1 VEGAKVATNP
11 NEAATGLGPDGEELE
26 PGAEEQQPNP
36 EVNDQEQGGEDEGGE
51 TPVVETAEDVAR
63 KIGWVPKDEFKGNP
77 DDWKPATDFIISGR
91 DIQRGYATELKGL
104 RSQIDVMARTTADIV
119 KDRLEA
125 QRAELTGRYNEL
137 VEEGNAA
144 EAFKVSQRL
153 LDIDRR
159 VASPPPGAPPPEV
172 ADFVERNKTWYDVDP
187 AATLRAREVSDK
199 LAARGASVADQL
211 QAAERIVRTEFPDLF
226 QGQRNGQRAAPSVHR
241 PGSRSAAPSNKA
253 KTFADLPPDN
263 QKVARM
269 MVENGSIPDVEAYSK
284 YYWKN
289 AEGKR

>member
-11 NEAATGLGPDGEELE
+11 NELEPPQGGEELE

-51 TPVVETAEDVAR
+51 PPAVETAEDVAR

-226 QGQRNGQRAAPSVHR
+226 QGQRNGQRAAPAVHR

>member
-1 VEGAKVATNP
+1 VEGAEVATNP
-11 NEAATGLGPDGEELE
+11 NEATGLGPDGEELE
-26 PGAEEQQPNP
+26 EGVEEQQPNP

-159 VASPPPGAPPPEV
+159 VAAPPPGAPPPEV

-226 QGQRNGQRAAPSVHR
+226 QGQRNGQRAAPAVHR

>member
-1 VEGAKVATNP
+1 VEDAKVATNP
-11 NEAATGLGPDGEELE
+11 NELEPPQGGEELE

-36 EVNDQEQGGEDEGGE
+36 ETNDQEQGGEGEEGGE
-51 TPVVETAEDVAR
+51 PPAVETAEDVAR

-125 QRAELTGRYNEL
+125 QRSELTSRYNEL

-153 LDIDRR
+153 VDIDRR
-159 VASPPPGAPPPEV
+159 VATPAPSAPPPEV
-172 ADFVERNKTWYDVDP
+172 ADFVERNRTWYDVDP

-226 QGQRNGQRAAPSVHR
+226 QGQRNGQRAAPAVHR
-241 PGSRSAAPSNKA
+241 PGSRSAAPSNKPKGFSDMPLEA
-253 KTFADLPPDN
+253 
-263 QKVARM
+263 QKVAKDMTERG
-269 MVENGSIPDVEAYSK
+269 VITNTDAYVK
-284 YYWKN
+284 NYWKN
-289 AEGKR
+289 VEGKR

>member
-1 VEGAKVATNP
+1 VEDAKVATNP
-11 NEAATGLGPDGEELE
+11 NELEPPQGGEELE

-36 EVNDQEQGGEDEGGE
+36 ETNDQEQGGEGEEGGE
-51 TPVVETAEDVAR
+51 PPAVETAEDVAR

-125 QRAELTGRYNEL
+125 QRSELTSRYNEL

-159 VASPPPGAPPPEV
+159 VAAPPPAAPPPEV

-226 QGQRNGQRAAPSVHR
+226 QGQRNGQRAAPAVHR